1 MDGGWRQP
9 EQRLGVARVRVR
21 TPLGRGARPAG
32 ALSVA
37 AAVVIVGA
45 LVASVLG
52 VRGAGADIVAPPTES
67 PDPSLS
73 PAPAIV
79 APPESAAPTPDLA
92 SPTPSPAAPTP
103 AQPTPTPATP
113 TPATPTPAT
122 SAPGLAAPVPTPT
135 PTATPTPSPPPTPT
149 ATPAPAI
156 VPPRRAPTVDGP
168 VPPSLLSSLRRVSS
182 EMPLP
187 YRDGCHGAAPMASRC
202 FYGNVRSRTTIVLF
216 GDSHALT
223 WFPAVLRVAQDRG
236 WRVIN
241 VTRSMCPPARVFSYS
256 RATRSILRSC
266 LTWRSRA
273 ILRMEQMRPAI
284 VLLSGSR
291 GFVSATSTG
300 QVLTGRARTNDWIRG
315 MKWTLDR
322 LEPAVGRAI
331 LLADTPNSRFA
342 SPAACLAS
350 NPRHSMRC
358 ATSVTKAISYPW
370 LNVEYGVAEATKA
383 GFINPERWVCPT
395 SPCPAVVW
403 GRLVHRNRGH
413 LTVSF
418 PLTQWSRLKRA
429 ILAEVAR
436 SE

>member
-1 MDGGWRQP
+1 M
-9 EQRLGVARVRVR
+9 
-21 TPLGRGARPAG
+21 
-32 ALSVA
+32 S
-37 AAVVIVGA
+37 
-45 LVASVLG
+45 
-52 VRGAGADIVAPPTES
+52 
-67 PDPSLS
+67 
-73 PAPAIV
+73 
-79 APPESAAPTPDLA
+79 
-92 SPTPSPAAPTP
+92 
-103 AQPTPTPATP
+103 
-113 TPATPTPAT
+113 
-122 SAPGLAAPVPTPT
+122 
-135 PTATPTPSPPPTPT
+135 
-149 ATPAPAI
+149 
-156 VPPRRAPTVDGP
+156 
-168 VPPSLLSSLRRVSS
+168 
-182 EMPLP
+182 
-187 YRDGCHGAAPMASRC
+187 SRC
-202 FYGNVRSRTTIVLF
+202 IYGNVRSRTTIVLF

-236 WRVIN
+236 WRLIN

-256 RATRSILRSC
+256 RATRSIIRSC

-284 VLLSGSR
+284 VVLSGSR

-315 MKWTLDR
+315 MKWTLNR

-350 NPRHSMRC
+350 NPRHALRC
-358 ATSVTKAISYPW
+358 ATTVTKAISYPW
-370 LNVEYGVAEATKA
+370 LNVEFGVAKATKA

-413 LTVSF
+413 LTVNF

-436 SE
+436 PG